1 MRKESGFDIVDR
13 ILVEIENNEAT
24 NAAVEQFDSY
34 ICNQVLADELKIS
47 DSIDGDNVVELDNAV
62 VKLSVKKL

>member
-1 MRKESGFDIVDR
+1 
-13 ILVEIENNEAT
+13 
-24 NAAVEQFDSY
+24 
-34 ICNQVLADELKIS
+34 VLADELKIS